1 MPSLLK
7 ARDNILAADGVKPDV
22 ENAVQWMSLTMMKLK
37 QILISTEDSSK
48 QLNLQ
53 LLNVFEKSMKALKQK
68 SLNNIQKSAHHCQP
82 VIFDMLHS
90 DVCDR
95 ELQDVEEE
103 QETCPAKQEP
113 LDEAVAKEEAPHD
126 DDKTEASKSI
136 FDLPDQLA
144 LEDKKLLRKEFVTEP
159 QEDLEKDFD
168 GNEVTAMKPV
178 QDFIGNSTEPLQEVI
193 EKSSAAVPEFPPTKC
208 AQ

>member
-1 MPSLLK
+1 MTLNIVKISRDISTGACYKQWNIALVYFCFRFTGTAICGPFEMPSLLK

-95 ELQDVEEE
+95 EGGER
-103 QETCPAKQEP
+103 T
-113 LDEAVAKEEAPHD
+113 
-126 DDKTEASKSI
+126 TRSSKSRKLV
-136 FDLPDQLA
+136 LPSKSL
-144 LEDKKLLRKEFVTEP
+144 LMKLLQRK
-159 QEDLEKDFD
+159 
-168 GNEVTAMKPV
+168 KPLMMMTKLKPASL
-178 QDFIGNSTEPLQEVI
+178 FSTCLINLP
-193 EKSSAAVPEFPPTKC
+193 
-208 AQ
+208 

>member
-22 ENAVQWMSLTMMKLK
+22 ENAVQWMSLTMMKLM

-95 ELQDVEEE
+95 ELQGQVRAGNLSC
-103 QETCPAKQEP
+103 QAR
-113 LDEAVAKEEAPHD
+113 
-126 DDKTEASKSI
+126 AS
-136 FDLPDQLA
+136 
-144 LEDKKLLRKEFVTEP
+144 
-159 QEDLEKDFD
+159 
-168 GNEVTAMKPV
+168 
-178 QDFIGNSTEPLQEVI
+178 
-193 EKSSAAVPEFPPTKC
+193 
-208 AQ
+208 